1 MLVNACLIDENLPI
15 THLATALHSHKHKDL
30 KMEAPLTKEQILD
43 NKINVYEQVAKA
55 SAVVIEKLMASKVC
69 LHFSVYLLFYVK
81 LIKENFS
88 LTCRIKKSKM
98 STKLNTMKIMSK

>member
-55 SAVVIEKLMASKVC
+55 SAVVIEKLMASKVSVSAF
-69 LHFSVYLLFYVK
+69 FSTFFYVK
-81 LIKENFS
+81 LIKENYFS
-88 LTCRIKKSKM
+88 YV
-98 STKLNTMKIMSK
+98 

>member
-15 THLATALHSHKHKDL
+15 THLATALHSNKHKDL

-55 SAVVIEKLMASKVC
+55 SAVVIEKLMASKVSVSAFFSIFTFLC
-69 LHFSVYLLFYVK
+69 EIDERKLFFLHVGS
-81 LIKENFS
+81 
-88 LTCRIKKSKM
+88 KSQRCQQNK
-98 STKLNTMKIMSK
+98 TL

>member
-15 THLATALHSHKHKDL
+15 THLATALHSNKHKDL

-69 LHFSVYLLFYVK
+69 VCLHFSVYLLFFNVK
-81 LIKENFS
+81 LIKENYFS
-88 LTCRIKKSKM
+88 YM
-98 STKLNTMKIMSK
+98 

>member
-15 THLATALHSHKHKDL
+15 THLATALHSNKHKDL

-69 LHFSVYLLFYVK
+69 VCLHFSVYLLF
-81 LIKENFS
+81 F
-88 LTCRIKKSKM
+88 M
-98 STKLNTMKIMSK
+98 